1 MVKAI
6 ALGLE
11 ENEKNRRSQLQL
23 LEKNAALLQEQLRAE
38 QAEKGAGMFI

>member
-23 LEKNAALLQEQLRAE
+23 LEKNCPVAGTAPGRAV
-38 QAEKGAGMFI
+38 